1 MRSSTASTGLS
12 ASRKQPNV
20 SMNVEIIQKV
30 LPGLSVPIQTASMN
44 ISGLSSLRSK
54 GLVRAGTSV

>member
-44 ISGLSSLRSK
+44 ISGLSSLR
-54 GLVRAGTSV
+54 